1 MTKRI
6 GIDIGSTTLKTV
18 VVDESNSVVF
28 SNYDRHNA
36 AVLPK
41 LTEVLTRMR
50 EVIADGDEVKIHLT
64 GSVGMGIAEELGLP
78 FVQEV
83 VAATKY
89 ITAMQSDVATM
100 IDIGG
105 EDAKVVIFRDGKAD
119 DLRMNGNCAG
129 GTGAFID
136 QMAVLL
142 GVPVTDLNG
151 LAMQAEHIYPIA
163 SRCGVFCKTDIQNL
177 IAKNV
182 SKADIA
188 ASIFHAVT
196 VQTVVT
202 LAHGY
207 RMQTPLMFIGGPL
220 TFIPALRKA
229 FTDYLGIGEEQVILP
244 RDSQLIPAYGSA
256 LSDSDESFTLSDLI
270 ARVGSMGT
278 ARRDFTHRLEPVF
291 TDGEEYR
298 AWLDR
303 KSQFRMKRAAWTPG
317 CVPAVLGIDSGST
330 TTKIVALTPQLE
342 LLFSYYHVNDGNPI
356 RAVGEGLR
364 RLREEAAAHGAEV
377 RIVGACSTGYGEDL
391 IKAAFRLDYGIIET
405 MAHYVAARQITPDVS
420 FILDIGGQD
429 MKAMYVNHGT
439 ISQVEIN
446 EACSSG
452 CGSFISTFATSL
464 GYTVADFA
472 RAACESRQPCDLGTR
487 CTVFMNSK
495 VKQVLREG
503 ATLPDIAAGLS
514 YSVIKN
520 CLYKVLKLKGPE
532 PLGDHIVVQGG
543 TMKNDS
549 VVRAFEKLTGREV
562 FRSEFPEL
570 MGAVGCACYAARMS
584 GKTAAAGGETPGGRM
599 LDTLLESASFETAQ
613 LQCHGCENN
622 CLVNRYTF
630 RNGNR
635 YFSGNRCEKVFT
647 NRGADRTAGL
657 NAYQRKLELLFGQ
670 TAAAVPGDRDG
681 APTIGIPRV
690 LNLYEEFPFWKTLF
704 EGCGFRVLLSPPS
717 TYSGYERGAQQVMS
731 DNLCFPAKLVHSHIR
746 ALRDAG
752 ADRIF
757 MPYVVFERDSGYDEN
772 SFNCPV
778 VSGYSQV
785 VKSVDAD
792 EPVPVDSPVISF
804 RDEMKLYRQC
814 SEYLAGLGIGR
825 RKILTA
831 FRRAVRAYNA
841 YEENLRQMNLEIL
854 WKSRTE
860 GTPLVLLAGR
870 PYHSDPL
877 IQHKLSDLI
886 AAMGCNVITE
896 DIVRDENIDI
906 SDVHF
911 ISQWSYPGRILRAAK
926 WCARQSD
933 PILFMQMTSF
943 GCGPDAF
950 LLDEVRD
957 LLHRYGK
964 SLTLLK
970 IDDVN
975 NIGSLK
981 LRVRSALDSAEFNSS
996 SGLETSPLTGTSD
1009 RPIVFQ
1015 TTPVFSRERRN
1026 QKILAPFFTPFISP
1040 LIPAVFS
1047 RFGYDIEALPVSDRE
1062 SDDYGLQF
1070 ANNEICYPATLI
1082 VGDMVKAFKS
1092 GRYDPDNTSVVIT
1105 QTGGQCRA
1113 SNYISL
1119 IKKALVEAG
1128 FGQVSVISLSFSSGL
1143 SNEQPGFRIN
1153 WFKAMPWAFWAVI
1166 YGDVLSKFYYAA
1178 KAREKA
1184 RGSADEMLT
1193 EYIRRGKEVLQ
1204 SGTIDQVKQLI
1215 SQAALTFNGICNDKE
1230 CPRVGIVGEIFLK
1243 FHPYAQKGL
1252 TEWLVERHIEVAPP
1266 LLLDFFMQ
1274 SFVNVKVDKANH
1286 LTSGGT
1292 PDWVLNLVFR
1302 KIQRRIDEINRL
1314 CASFR
1319 YFQPFGNV
1327 FHEAEEAS
1335 QVITLEAQY
1344 GEGWLLPAEIIG
1356 YLRRGI
1362 THVVSLQPFGC
1373 IANHIV
1379 SKGITNRLK
1388 RLYPEL
1394 NLLSLD
1400 FDSGVSE
1407 VNVVNRLLLFTDS
1420 LRPSK

>member
-1 MTKRI
+1 MSKRI

-18 VVDESNSVVF
+18 VIDDENKVVF
-28 SNYDRHNA
+28 KNYDRHNA
-36 AVLPK
+36 AVQPK
-41 LTEVLTRMR
+41 LAEVLAKMR
-50 EVIADGDEVKIHLT
+50 TVVGDGEEVRVHLT
-64 GSVGMGIAEELGLP
+64 GSVGMGVAEELHLP

-89 ITAMQSDVATM
+89 IAALHPEVATM

-142 GVPVTDLNG
+142 GVPVTDLND
-151 LAMQAEHIYPIA
+151 LAMQATHIYPIA

-177 IAKNV
+177 IAKNAT
-182 SKADIA
+182 KADIA

-196 VQTVVT
+196 IQTVIT
-202 LAHGY
+202 LAHGCK
-207 RMQTPLMFIGGPL
+207 METPLLFVGGPL

-229 FTDYLGIGEEQVILP
+229 FMEYLKIGENQLVLP
-244 RDSQLIPAYGSA
+244 PDSQLIPAYGSA
-256 LSDSDESFTLSDLI
+256 LSEGGESYSLDELI
-270 ARVGSMGT
+270 AKTEALGNSK
-278 ARRDFTHRLEPVF
+278 RDFTHRLEPVF
-291 TDGEEYR
+291 ASREEYDE
-298 AWLDR
+298 WLRR
-303 KSQFRMKRAAWTPG
+303 KSAYRMKRVEWKPG
-317 CVPAVLGIDSGST
+317 TMRVVLGIDSGST
-330 TTKIVALTPQLE
+330 TTKIVALTPQNE
-342 LLFSYYHVNDGNPI
+342 LLFSYYRVNEGNPI
-356 RAVGEGLR
+356 LAVSEGLKQ
-364 RLREEAAAHGAEV
+364 LRDEAAAHGAQ
-377 RIVGACSTGYGEDL
+377 IVVTGSCSTGYGEDL
-391 IKAAFRLDYGIIET
+391 IKASFQLDYGIIET
-405 MAHYVAARQITPDVS
+405 MAHYVAARQITPEVS

-429 MKAMYVNHGT
+429 MKAMYVDNGT
-439 ISQVEIN
+439 ITQVEIN

-464 GYTVADFA
+464 GYTVSDFA
-472 RAACESRQPCDLGTR
+472 RAACESREPCDLGTR

-520 CLYKVLKLKGPE
+520 CLYKVLKLKSPE
-532 PLGDHIVVQGG
+532 VLGNHIVVQGG

-570 MGAVGCACYAARMS
+570 MGAVGCACYAN
-584 GKTAAAGGETPGGRM
+584 EIHGREEGRP
-599 LDTLLESASFETAQ
+599 LDDLLHAASFDTSQ
-613 LQCHGCENN
+613 IQCNGCENH

-630 RNGNR
+630 RSGRR

-647 NRGADRTAGL
+647 NRGDDRQPGI
-657 NAYQRKLELLFGQ
+657 NAYQKKLEFLFGIASGEQ
-670 TAAAVPGDRDG
+670 KKSPAEGKETL
-681 APTIGIPRV
+681 TLGIPRV

-704 EGCGFRVLLSPPS
+704 EGCGLRVELSGPS
-717 TYSGYERGAQQVMS
+717 TFSAYERGARQVMS
-731 DNLCFPAKLVHSHIR
+731 DNICFPAKLVHSHIH
-746 ALRDAG
+746 ALRDLG
-752 ADRIF
+752 VDRIF
-757 MPYVVFERDSGYDEN
+757 MPYVVFERDTGFDEN

-792 EPVPVDSPVISF
+792 EPIPVDSPVISF
-804 RDEMKLYRQC
+804 RDEKKLYVQC
-814 SEYLAGLGIGR
+814 SKYLEGLGVGR
-825 RKILTA
+825 RKIRSA
-831 FRRAVRAYNA
+831 FREAVKAFDA
-841 YEENLRQMNLEIL
+841 YEESVKQTNLDIL
-854 WKSRTE
+854 WKSRTK
-860 GTPLVLLAGR
+860 GTPVVLLAGR

-877 IQHKLSDLI
+877 IQHKLSDQI

-896 DIVRDENIDI
+896 DIVRGENIDI

-926 WCARQSD
+926 WCARQED
-933 PILFMQMTSF
+933 NILFMQMTSF

-981 LRVRSALDSAEFNSS
+981 LRVRSALDSAEFN
-996 SGLETSPLTGTSD
+996 LQTGNAPANGAGTAKT
-1009 RPIVFQ
+1009 PAVFQ

-1040 LIPAVFS
+1040 LIPAVMG
-1047 RFGYDIEALPVSDRE
+1047 RFGYDIEPLPVSDRE
-1062 SDDYGLQF
+1062 SDDYGLRF

-1082 VGDMVKAFKS
+1082 VGDMVKAFRS
-1092 GRYDPDNTSVVIT
+1092 GKYDPDHTSVVIT

-1128 FGQVSVISLSFSSGL
+1128 YGQVSVISLSFASGL
-1143 SNEQPGFRIN
+1143 QNEQPGFKIN
-1153 WFKAMPWAFWAVI
+1153 WFKALPWAFSAVI
-1166 YGDVLSKFYYAA
+1166 YSDVLSKFYYAA
-1178 KAREKA
+1178 KAREIAK
-1184 RGSADEMLT
+1184 GSADEMLE
-1193 EYIRRGKEVLQ
+1193 EYMSRGREVLGN
-1204 SGTIDQVKQLI
+1204 GTLDEMR
-1215 SQAALTFNGICNDKE
+1215 ALTRDAARAFDSICSDRE
-1230 CPRVGIVGEIFLK
+1230 CPKVGIVGEIFLK

-1274 SFVNVKVDKANH
+1274 SFVNIKVDKENH
-1286 LTSGGT
+1286 LTAGGM
-1292 PDWVLNLVFR
+1292 PDWVLKLFFR
-1302 KIQRRIDEINRL
+1302 KIQREIRETNSL
-1314 CASFR
+1314 CSGFR
-1319 YFQPFGNV
+1319 YFEPFGNV
-1327 FHEAEEAS
+1327 FDEAEEAS
-1335 QVITLEAQY
+1335 KVITLEAQY

-1379 SKGITNRLK
+1379 SKGITNSLK
-1388 RLYPEL
+1388 RRFPEL

-1407 VNVVNRLLLFTDS
+1407 VNVINRLLLFTEG
-1420 LRPSK
+1420 LG

>member
-1 MTKRI
+1 MIKRI
-6 GIDIGSTTLKTV
+6 GIDIGSTTLKSV
-18 VVDESNSVVF
+18 VVDENNQVVF

-36 AVLPK
+36 AVQPK
-41 LTEVLTRMR
+41 LTEVLSRMLD
-50 EVIADGDEVKIHLT
+50 VIDDADEVKIHLT
-64 GSVGMGIAEELGLP
+64 GSVGMGVAEELGLP

-89 ITAMQSDVATM
+89 IAAMQPDVATM

-142 GVPVTDLNG
+142 GVPVTDLND
-151 LAMQAEHIYPIA
+151 LAMQAENIYPIA

-196 VQTVVT
+196 IQTIVT

-207 RMQTPLMFIGGPL
+207 RMRTPLMFVGGPL

-229 FTDYLGIGEEQVILP
+229 FMEYLGIGEDQLVLP
-244 RDSQLIPAYGSA
+244 ENSQLIPAYGSA
-256 LSDSDESFTLSDLI
+256 LSESETSWTLSALI
-270 ARVGSMGT
+270 DKVKGLGN
-278 ARRDFTHRLEPVF
+278 ARRDFRNRLSPVF
-291 TDGEEYR
+291 ADRAEYD
-298 AWLDR
+298 AWLAR
-303 KSQFRMKRAAWTPG
+303 KSEYRMKRAVWKPG
-317 CVPAVLGIDSGST
+317 SMQAVLGIDSGST
-330 TTKIVALTPQLE
+330 TTKIVVLTPGNE

-356 RAVGEGLR
+356 RAVEEGLR
-364 RLREEAAAHGAEV
+364 QLQTEAESHKSQIE
-377 RIVGACSTGYGEDL
+377 IVASCSTGYGEDL
-391 IKAAFRLDYGIIET
+391 IRASFQLDYGIIET

-429 MKAMYVNHGT
+429 MKAMYVDHGT

-464 GYTVADFA
+464 GYSVADFA
-472 RAACESRQPCDLGTR
+472 RIACESSSPCDLGTR

-514 YSVIKN
+514 YSVVKN
-520 CLYKVLKLKGPE
+520 CLYKVLKLKGSE
-532 PLGDHIVVQGG
+532 ALGDHIVVQGG

-549 VVRAFEKLTGREV
+549 VVRAFERLTGRDV

-570 MGAVGCACYAARMS
+570 MGAIGCACYAS
-584 GKTAAAGGETPGGRM
+584 QLWQSKPEAAAGGRGLE
-599 LDTLLESASFETAQ
+599 LLLKSASFETKQ

-630 RNGNR
+630 RNGSR

-647 NRGADRTAGL
+647 NRGDDKPAGL
-657 NAYQRKLELLFGQ
+657 NAYQRKLDFLFASA
-670 TAAAVPGDRDG
+670 TAAAVPDAGGENLRL
-681 APTIGIPRV
+681 GIPRV

-704 EGCGFRVLLSPPS
+704 EACGIRVELSAPS
-717 TYSGYERGAQQVMS
+717 TYAGYERGAQQVMS

-752 ADRIF
+752 VDRIF

-772 SFNCPV
+772 SYNCPV

-785 VKSVDAD
+785 VKSVDTD
-792 EPVPVDSPVISF
+792 EPVPVDSPIISF
-804 RDEMKLYRQC
+804 RDSKNLYRQC
-814 SEYLAGLGIGR
+814 SEYLSGLGIRR
-825 RKILTA
+825 RKIQSA
-831 FRRAVRAYNA
+831 FRKAVRAYDA

-896 DIVRDENIDI
+896 DIVRGEDIDI

-933 PILFMQMTSF
+933 NILFMQMTSF

-981 LRVRSALDSAEFNSS
+981 LRVRSALDSAEFSS
-996 SGLETSPLTGTSD
+996 TPELGRAAATGT
-1009 RPIVFQ
+1009 PEHPMVFR

-1143 SNEQPGFRIN
+1143 ANEQPGFRIN

-1184 RGSADEMLT
+1184 HGSADEMLT
-1193 EYIRRGKEVLQ
+1193 EYIRRGKDVLQ
-1204 SGTIDQVKQLI
+1204 SGTIDEIKRLI

-1252 TEWLVERHIEVAPP
+1252 TEWLVERNIEVAPP

-1274 SFVNVKVDKANH
+1274 TFVNVKVDKENH
-1286 LTSGGT
+1286 LTGGGM
-1292 PDWVLNLVFR
+1292 PDWVLKVVFR
-1302 KIQRRIDEINRL
+1302 KIQRLIGEVNQL
-1314 CASFR
+1314 CAGFR

-1327 FHEAEEAS
+1327 FDEAEEAS

-1344 GEGWLLPAEIIG
+1344 GEGWLLPAEILS

-1420 LRPSK
+1420 LQAPKE